1 MIVSVTLASFSYFNI
16 SKLCVFAFCFN
27 FYLFFCFSFWVLCGS
42 QCPIWNNSV
51 WASYYSV
58 WASTSS
64 LWSSW
69 VFGVLN
75 LQSPSIFPFYV
86 SVSLLNNQASN
97 LQQSKTSSSYPR
109 PHHPRSSPLIDYTG
123 MIRSPSINITLSL
136 CMGFCLVISFMG
148 FGMRL
153 GDGGGGVDDK
163 SWISCGFGVL
173 FSLQIS
179 NLIFDSSLQ
188 NFRPMKSIRPSQLL
202 KGIGSGKL
210 QVCSIFNLKHK
221 IRITFDG
228 FICSEPSWFWF
239 LSNS

>member
-1 MIVSVTLASFSYFNI
+1 M
-16 SKLCVFAFCFN
+16 CVCL
-27 FYLFFCFSFWVLCGS
+27 LFQFLFIFCFSFWVLCGS

-51 WASYYSV
+51 WASYCSA

-69 VFGVLN
+69 IFVVLN

-97 LQQSKTSSSYPR
+97 LQRCKTSSSYPR
-109 PHHPRSSPLIDYTG
+109 PHHPRSSPLINYTG

-148 FGMRL
+148 LGMRL
-153 GDGGGGVDDK
+153 GDGGRGVDDK
-163 SWISCGFGVL
+163 SRICCSCGFGVL
-173 FSLQIS
+173 LSLQIS
-179 NLIFDSSLQ
+179 NFIFDSYLQ
-188 NFRPMKSIRPSQLL
+188 NFRPMKSIRPLQLL
-202 KGIGSGKL
+202 KGIGSWKL